1 MWNKIAELI
10 IRNRLFWIGLIIVS
24 TIYMGYQAS
33 RIQLSYEFARI
44 LPANDPIEQ
53 EYQRFRKLFGEDGS
67 LMVIGY
73 QSSEMYKLDNFNDWY
88 DLSQA
93 IKKHEGIKN
102 VISLTN
108 LIDLKVNET
117 TKRFDVKPLLTQKPK
132 SQAEVDSIKDKIA
145 NLKFYEG
152 MVVNSKTNTTLMAIT
167 FNEKDLNSKKRIS
180 IVQEIRDLAHQFEL
194 KHKTTLH
201 FSGMPFI
208 RTATMQKVSH
218 EMELFMG
225 LAVLVTA
232 AILWFFF
239 RSIRFTLVSILVVLI
254 GVVFS
259 VGTLVMMGY
268 KITMLT
274 GLIPPLLIVIGVP
287 NCIFLINRYQA
298 ELLAHGDKQLAIR
311 NMITGIGLS
320 TFLANM
326 TTAIGFGVF
335 YFTNSSLLVEF
346 GVVSALNVMVTY
358 VLCLVLVPISVYYM
372 GLPQVKHLKHLD
384 GQWAKKFLS
393 WIDHTVH
400 NNRPAIYLTALVV
413 VLVSAYGVTKIN
425 VIGYVVDDL
434 PKKDPIY
441 TDLRFFEENFN
452 GVLPFEI
459 MIDTKRKNG
468 VFDNQA
474 EALYKIKSLQNR
486 LKQYKEFSKPLSIVE
501 AVRFLYQSYKGGE
514 ARYFIMPSVFEL
526 SKLSEYLQTDSSSA
540 SKQIKPFLNDDKS
553 ITRISYQMAD
563 VGSVRIKELM
573 KEIQPQVDEI
583 FPKDQY
589 KVSLT
594 GHSLVFLKSNDY
606 LLGNLYESLLI
617 AIVLIAL
624 VGMVL
629 FRSIPIIILSKLPC
643 LIPLALTAGIMGFFD
658 IHFKPSTIL
667 IFSIT
672 FGIASDGTVYFLT
685 RYRQELE
692 DKGNSVRES
701 ITNTIFGTGLS
712 MIYTAI
718 ILFCGFSIFAAS
730 SFGGTAAMGVM
741 VSITLLIA
749 MCTNLILLPALL
761 LTINRKKLDVRKTKA
776 VVLEE
781 Q

>member
-73 QSSEMYKLDNFNDWY
+73 QSSDMYKLDNFNDWY

>member
-239 RSIRFTLVSILVVLI
+239 RSVRFTLVSILVVLI

>member
-108 LIDLKVNET
+108 LIDLKVNEI

-540 SKQIKPFLNDDKS
+540 SKQIKPFLNNDKS